1 MKNEFS
7 FFFLD
12 VVEIRRKKQ
21 EEADFED
28 FRIRRLMFQLK
39 KMKFQEAFYVAHQ
52 VFDKMSKPV
61 FLLLQLYFSR

>member
-1 MKNEFS
+1 MNFR